1 MTRIDA
7 LNYVLEH
14 FDTTDTEVLTTITK
28 IRDQLAKSQVV
39 TEEKAAHRNSVNKEK
54 RAIARAKEMEVF
66 LPRVRDTFAKFSG
79 MPSGITVKE
88 LADAMGEPAQRVQYV
103 LLHEM
108 KDEVERHLNGRNA
121 STYTLRV

>member
-14 FDTTDTEVLTTITK
+14 FDTTDTEVLTTIAK

-39 TEEKAAHRNSVNKEK
+39 TEEKAARRNSANKEK
-54 RAIARAKEMEVF
+54 RAIARAKE
-66 LPRVRDTFAKFSG
+66 
-79 MPSGITVKE
+79 
-88 LADAMGEPAQRVQYV
+88 MGEPAQRVQYV

>member
-14 FDTTDTEVLTTITK
+14 FDTTDTEVLTTIAK

-39 TEEKAAHRNSVNKEK
+39 TEEKAARRNSVNKEK

-66 LPRVRDTFAKFSG
+66 LPRVRDTFAKFNI
-79 MPSGITVKE
+79 PNGITVKE
-88 LADAMGEPAQRVQYV
+88 LADAMNEPPQRVQYV